1 MSREKTHTS
10 INVSMTPAFRN
21 LIAKKREQTGDSYAQ
36 QIAIGLKFLEK
47 SNIDHAPEDPYG
59 GDKKQKVFSVTFETN
74 DKLDELMKLTGKTKT
89 ALVQAAFLAYSKEGK
104 EKPVLDSAHPIL
116 ETMSDRVLL
125 DELRR
130 RGYDIKL

>member
-1 MSREKTHTS
+1 
-10 INVSMTPAFRN
+10 MTPAFRK
-21 LIAKKREQTGDSYAQ
+21 LIAEMREKTGDSYAQ

-47 SNIDHAPEDPYG
+47 ANIDHAPEDPYG
-59 GDKKQKVFSVTFETN
+59 GQKKQKVFSVSYDTN
-74 DKLDELMKLTGKTKT
+74 DKLDDLMRVTGKTKT

-104 EKPVLDSAHPIL
+104 EKPVLESANPIL

-130 RGYDIKL
+130 RGYDITL

>member
-1 MSREKTHTS
+1 
-10 INVSMTPAFRN
+10 MTPAFRK
-21 LIAKKREQTGDSYAQ
+21 LIADMREMTGDSYAQ

-59 GDKKQKVFSVTFETN
+59 GDKKQKVFSVTFATN
-74 DKLDELMKLTGKTKT
+74 EKLEALMRITGKTKT
-89 ALVQAAFLAYSKEGK
+89 SLVQAAFLAYSKEGK
-104 EKPVLDSAHPIL
+104 EKPVLESANPIL